1 MAGNWC
7 YETLSSW
14 QEAGGRKQVAGS
26 RWQEAGGRK
35 QVVGSRWQ
43 VTVTDICFPKL

>member
-1 MAGNWC
+1 MAG
-7 YETLSSW
+7 SRW

-43 VTVTDICFPKL
+43 VTVTDVCFPKL